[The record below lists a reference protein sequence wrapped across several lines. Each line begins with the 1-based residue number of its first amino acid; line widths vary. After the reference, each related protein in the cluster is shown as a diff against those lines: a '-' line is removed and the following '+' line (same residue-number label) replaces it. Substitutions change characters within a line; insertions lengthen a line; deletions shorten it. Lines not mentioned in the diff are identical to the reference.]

1 MPVWIDQTIEID
13 RIDRTDRSLAITTKT
28 AIEELARHIG
38 HFGLLAPPLVR
49 ERQGRWGIVAGFR
62 RIDACRL
69 LGWRTIA
76 VRVMEA
82 SDAACVEVAIADN
95 TGERALDWVETSRAY
110 TLLRGL
116 YPDEQTLMNRAR
128 ALGLP
133 ASADV
138 LRKVADLAL
147 LPEQLQHWL
156 LADVLPLSMAL
167 ELGKLSLSD
176 ALAVGA
182 LFEKLKLGLNKQREL
197 LGYLQEIAGRD
208 RREIH
213 HLLADREIADI
224 LEDDRIDTPR
234 KAHLIRNVLRKYR
247 YPQISAFEERYRRQ
261 LAGLRLP
268 RGIALTP
275 PENFEGGLWRWAVDF
290 EKIPELREKLG
301 ILQDLCDHPALSEML
316 QQPIGT
322 RS

>member
-1 MPVWIDQTIEID
+1 MTIWIDQTVEID
-13 RIDRTDRSLAITTKT
+13 RIDRADRSLAITTKT

-49 ERQGRWGIVAGFR
+49 ERQGRLGIVAGFR
-62 RIDACRL
+62 RIDACHL
-69 LGWRTIA
+69 LGWRTLA

-82 SDAACVEVAIADN
+82 SDAACIEAAIADN
-95 TGERALDWVETSRAY
+95 TGERALDWIETMRAY
-110 TLLRGL
+110 ALLRRQ
-116 YPDEQTLMNRAR
+116 YPDEPTLVDRAQ

-167 ELGKLSLSD
+167 ELGKLSLPD
-176 ALAVGA
+176 ALAVGG

-213 HLLADREIADI
+213 RLLADREIADI
-224 LEDDRIDTPR
+224 LEDERIDSPR
-234 KAHLIRNVLRKYR
+234 KAHLIRNVLRKCR
-247 YPQISAFEERYRRQ
+247 YPKISAFGERYRKR
-261 LAGLRLP
+261 LAELRLP

-275 PENFEGGLWRWAVDF
+275 PENFEGGIWRWAIDF

-301 ILQDLCDHPALSEML
+301 VLQGVCDHPALSEML
-316 QQPIGT
+316 QQSIGT